1 VPGDVIANGDVDGD
15 VDGDVGLEVDE
26 AMLTLR
32 AAEAVFPVASV
43 TLKVKLL
50 VPAFWGVPDRRPE
63 ALKPNPV
70 LQAPEH
76 CTIVH

>member
-1 VPGDVIANGDVDGD
+1 MPGDVIANGD

-43 TLKVKLL
+43 TLKVDL